1 MDDVGS
7 HGHMVG
13 GWHIVKVGLVE
24 NALVPVRELVG
35 VFIYIMRQA
44 FAITV
49 ILGCT
54 GNDCLVHPASGFLP
68 HTESTVLYGGGD
80 MLRSTAKIGQFKVM
94 DAART
99 VPCKMGNVSIP
110 KEP

>member
-54 GNDCLVHPASGFLP
+54 
-68 HTESTVLYGGGD
+68 
-80 MLRSTAKIGQFKVM
+80 I
-94 DAART
+94 
-99 VPCKMGNVSIP
+99 
-110 KEP
+110 